1 MRIVTTE
8 RTSMT
13 IADKVRQIN
22 WLLILILTILVCIG
36 CAMLYS
42 AAGGSWDPWASRQ
55 SIRFGCGLV
64 ILISVSLVD
73 IRVWMRQAYII
84 YILVFMSLI
93 AVEFLGVMGMGAQR
107 WIDLGVFQFQ
117 PSEIM
122 KVALVLA
129 LARYFHSTSSE
140 DVGYL
145 RVLLFPLLI

>member
-1 MRIVTTE
+1 MKIVTTE

-22 WLLILILTILVCIG
+22 RFLIFILTILVCIG

-42 AAGGSWDPWASRQ
+42 AAGASWDPWASRQ

-84 YILVFMSLI
+84 YILVFISLI
-93 AVEFLGVMGMGAQR
+93 AVEFLGVIGMGAQR

-129 LARYFHSTSSE
+129 LARFFHSTSSE
-140 DVGYL
+140 DVG
-145 RVLLFPLLI
+145 